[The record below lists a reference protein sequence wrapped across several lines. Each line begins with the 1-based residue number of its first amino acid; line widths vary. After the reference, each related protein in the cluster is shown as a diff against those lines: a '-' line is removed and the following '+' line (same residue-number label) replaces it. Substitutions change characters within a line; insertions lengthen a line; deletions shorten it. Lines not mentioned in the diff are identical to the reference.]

1 VKRGTEQRE
10 YHQAGARSNRLRVAG
25 CVCIGDSNDCR
36 RGESRCA
43 GTHAKNAGLFCD
55 SDTITKKDAGEIAVT
70 VFARI
75 ISFYAVRG

>member
-1 VKRGTEQRE
+1 MI
-10 YHQAGARSNRLRVAG
+10 AGAAYRAALER
-25 CVCIGDSNDCR
+25 
-36 RGESRCA
+36 
-43 GTHAKNAGLFCD
+43 TPKNAGPFFD